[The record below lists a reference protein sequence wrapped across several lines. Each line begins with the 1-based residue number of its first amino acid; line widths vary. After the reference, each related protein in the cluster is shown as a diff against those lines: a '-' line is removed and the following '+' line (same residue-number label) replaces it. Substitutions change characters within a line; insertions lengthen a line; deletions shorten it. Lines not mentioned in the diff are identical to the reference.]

1 MKLLLLFGVL
11 LLGVWLWRTGR
22 SGSPKRASKRPP
34 PAAEPRQADMVRC
47 LHCSVHLP
55 ATEAVPGRLGPYC
68 NLEHRQLAEP

>member
-11 LLGVWLWRTGR
+11 LGVWLWRSGR
-22 SGSPKRASKRPP
+22 SGNVKRASKRAP
-34 PAAEPRQADMVRC
+34 PAAKPRQADMVRC

-55 ATEAVPGRLGPYC
+55 TTEAVPGRLGPYC